1 MVKMLKRNNETES
14 KHTIKILTFISYDYN
29 IDKIIKMYLGIVNA
43 DEIERLYNE
52 TIELH
57 LFIKIFDE
65 AVNNVNT

>member
-1 MVKMLKRNNETES
+1 MLKRNNETES